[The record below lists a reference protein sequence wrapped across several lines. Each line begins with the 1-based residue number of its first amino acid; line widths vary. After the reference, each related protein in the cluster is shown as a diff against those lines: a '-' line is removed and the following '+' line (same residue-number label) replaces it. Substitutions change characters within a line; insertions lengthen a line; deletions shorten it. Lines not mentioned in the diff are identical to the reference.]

1 MLELYEEYLEA
12 IEDDAV
18 KEGLGDLRLA
28 REEFHNLTGKYE
40 DGEPWFELRMMMFL
54 DWYLLDRP
62 GPDGRTPVECYLD
75 IHAGELEPAE
85 KRQLEY
91 LCSTMRSTFEILATK
106 GTELRLLDL
115 LRGGEWRVHCT
126 MTTVG
131 LSKGDILGARIVF
144 FDGKPSIGRGI
155 VLHPREA
162 HEVIK
167 SIVARAQKEH
177 LPLGQLCNHLD
188 KMRLKLDRYSNVRI
202 SHIYRYPS
210 DVLF

>member
-1 MLELYEEYLEA
+1 MIELYEEYLEQ
-12 IEDDAV
+12 IEADAV

-28 REEFHNLTGKYE
+28 REEFHNLTGKFE

-62 GPDGRTPVECYLD
+62 GPDERTPVERYLD
-75 IHAGELEPAE
+75 LHAAELSPKETV
-85 KRQLEY
+85 QLEY
-91 LCSTMRSTFEILATK
+91 LTSTMRSTFEILFTK
-106 GTELRLLDL
+106 GSELCLLDL
-115 LRGGEWRVHCT
+115 LRGGEWLVHCT

-162 HEVIK
+162 HEVIN
-167 SIVARAQKEH
+167 SIIARARQEQF
-177 LPLGQLCNHLD
+177 PMGQLCNHLD

-210 DVLF
+210 DALF